1 MTRRPL
7 GTKTMVGDLGESVA
21 HINDLTI
28 FCFHLAI
35 FAGTTHSKHLFQW
48 VLLDLF
54 DSQTRNS
61 STNH

>member
-1 MTRRPL
+1 
-7 GTKTMVGDLGESVA
+7 MVGDLGGSVA

-28 FCFHLAI
+28 FFFHLAI